1 MNSGAYRSGCILVRA
16 AEKRGQKTSRNL
28 HGGRCPH
35 LLIALS
41 SSISG
46 PSLRR
51 EQQRTSASAVGLSG
65 RLRELLRQRDAPQ
78 RYPYTLQYELRVL
91 TVTGTKAE
99 VVTLMAIQARSEPLK
114 IYRHVEW
121 RTATRS
127 EGRLLEL
134 VTNDSLYLTFD
145 STATVMGKTI
155 PVTVYHYDNKGTTTI
170 LFVKR
175 DIGLPVQFIF
185 ALDNVTSIAVRLA
198 KTNIS
203 GLVG

>member
-1 MNSGAYRSGCILVRA
+1 VALIGLDAFLSVQRRSAVRRRLVIVTAAVVLICSSLFLLLSPAPPSAASNSEPQLAPWAFPGAYANYSG
-16 AEKRGQKTSRNL
+16 
-28 HGGRCPH
+28 
-35 LLIALS
+35 
-41 SSISG
+41 
-46 PSLRR
+46 
-51 EQQRTSASAVGLSG
+51 SATLPNGI
-65 RLRELLRQRDAPQ
+65 
-78 RYPYTLQYELRVL
+78 PYTLQYELRVL
-91 TVTGTKAE
+91 TVTGTKAQ

-121 RTATRS
+121 RAATRS
-127 EGRLLEL
+127 EGRLIEL

-155 PVTVYHYDNKGTTTI
+155 PFTVYYYDNKGTTTI

-175 DIGLPVQFIF
+175 DIGLPIQFIF